1 MAQPST
7 TQLPCNE
14 ANILLAISAL
24 NQGQIQSVNKAAATF
39 NVPQSTLHNRLARRR
54 AQRNC
59 QPNLK
64 KLTKLEE
71 EAIIKHVLDL
81 NLQGFAPSLTAVREM
96 ANKLLSARGA

>member
-1 MAQPST
+1 MAQPPT

-24 NQGQIQSVNKAAATF
+24 NRRQIRNVCQAAATY
-39 NVPQSTLHNRLARRR
+39 NVPKSTLRDQLAGKAARRD
-54 AQRNC
+54 C

-64 KLTKLEE
+64 KLANPKE

-81 NLQGFAPSLTAVREM
+81 NAQGFLPSLDNVQYI
-96 ANKLLSARGA
+96 ANKLLAKRSA